1 MHGKLRQ
8 LSRNIQ
14 SRYLLRIPSNHEL
27 RARHRQKRTGQD
39 SSQEGPT
46 RQMPCSTFGT
56 TKSSRFDCGIPGT
69 KWLIRFELTGWNDF
83 DLSSQDSIDEQN
95 FGRHH
100 IIQEYG
106 GGLAGGAVDFTL
118 RPVSSPVVLPSAARA
133 VSSTM
138 LPFFNF
144 PPQVLEPA
152 PQVGNYAPA
161 VTSEPAWAALLLL
174 TFLLVVSV
182 LVGMRLLLYLDI
194 LLGP

>member
-1 MHGKLRQ
+1 
-8 LSRNIQ
+8 
-14 SRYLLRIPSNHEL
+14 
-27 RARHRQKRTGQD
+27 
-39 SSQEGPT
+39 
-46 RQMPCSTFGT
+46 
-56 TKSSRFDCGIPGT
+56 
-69 KWLIRFELTGWNDF
+69 LIRFELTGWNDF

-138 LPFFNF
+138 PPFFNF

-161 VTSEPAWAALLLL
+161 VTSEPAWAAPSP
-174 TFLLVVSV
+174 FDLLVGGQRFGWDAPAAVPGHTPGTLNAAAAVPLQPARETKSQKKNRKRKENNEARRA
-182 LVGMRLLLYLDI
+182 GR
-194 LLGP
+194 GNSGAGT